1 MVHTLLLVLK
11 LEDVSQEVELGLNGS
26 KVCENALKRAIKQMK
41 KVYGKNNCEWCGR
54 RGFEPGITAVGDV
67 PRKIPIFIFRP

>member
-11 LEDVSQEVELGLNGS
+11 LEDASQEVELGLNGS

-41 KVYGKNNCEWCGR
+41 KVYGKNNSKWCGR
-54 RGFEPGITAVGDV
+54 RDLNPE
-67 PRKIPIFIFRP
+67 